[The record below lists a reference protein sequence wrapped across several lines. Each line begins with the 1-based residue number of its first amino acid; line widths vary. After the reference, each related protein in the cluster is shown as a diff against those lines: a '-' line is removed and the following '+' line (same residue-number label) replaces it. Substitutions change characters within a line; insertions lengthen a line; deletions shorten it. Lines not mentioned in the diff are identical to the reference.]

1 MMYLKD
7 FPHVQRSDST
17 LLEIFN
23 AHSVYTE
30 QLEEADKKR
39 KNMRSGHQSGRLDPG
54 KF

>member
-17 LLEIFN
+17 LLSIFN

-30 QLEEADKKR
+30 HLEEADKKR
-39 KNMRSGHQSGRLDPG
+39 KNMRQGNVSGRMG
-54 KF
+54 G